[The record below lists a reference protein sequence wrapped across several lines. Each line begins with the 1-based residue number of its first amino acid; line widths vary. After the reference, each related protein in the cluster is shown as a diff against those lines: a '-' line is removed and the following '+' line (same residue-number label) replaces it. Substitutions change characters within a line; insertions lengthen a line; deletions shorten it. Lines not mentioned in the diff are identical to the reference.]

1 MLTSIPILALKL
13 GIGFKEYEE
22 VAENIKK
29 VSLISKFD
37 RQKILE
43 RANKEFPDELKNKIS
58 DLVYLMADDRQVYK
72 IAELKYSDGPP
83 KGENLFTTSLVDYL
97 LRHKPFN

>member
-37 RQKILE
+37 R
-43 RANKEFPDELKNKIS
+43 
-58 DLVYLMADDRQVYK
+58 
-72 IAELKYSDGPP
+72 
-83 KGENLFTTSLVDYL
+83 
-97 LRHKPFN
+97 